1 VRFYVPEWDDAVD
14 AGYDFEHD
22 ELSDPHRQDRELN
35 YIWDIFDKDST
46 PIDGVLIS
54 REQVE
59 STTNKADRITEYGV
73 YDDPILSIPEWLP
86 TISDCGAWGYKSL
99 PFPPYGNQDMLD
111 FYQTLDVSV
120 GVTIDHL
127 VLGSGKE
134 KGRLYLDE
142 RAFGDDV
149 KKSQIP
155 STLTDAVDLMVDE
168 WPEEWPAYVGEYE
181 PSIRTQNQPHQF
193 AAADFEGSVDA
204 VLERLDDDP
213 RAVYRQDD
221 KQFRYDLT
229 LANAAEMWELYQAGD
244 YPFRLMVAIQGW
256 TGESY
261 AAAADEVLD
270 IGYDYLGIGGVAGS
284 PVHEVRKIV
293 KTVGKRIKDYERSH
307 QTRIDTHVF
316 GFAKSDAF
324 ETIGRSGMSSFDSAS
339 MLRSAWTGGR
349 NYRVDG
355 DERYDA
361 IRVQYPKHGSDLS
374 DAIET
379 ALRGRETLIALRAF
393 ANGQSIAEA
402 LREWKVEAKET
413 LTATITYIKNH
424 RHQERFNSTR
434 LRDVEA
440 ALIEDFEY
448 ASQLQAYF
456 SDDLRGQLIKL
467 LRSDNKENPEP
478 FAEYTEP
485 LATARSVLNRFP
497 RMVEILER
505 EESRTDGMDAFER
518 LWFVIQDYAI
528 WIGNYDLLEAY
539 QETLSNKPWEDCGC
553 PICTEHGIEVCI
565 FRGNDRNRRRGFHN
579 TAKFYDE
586 FSEALPKTLVLTKGS
601 ASFSNYETI
610 EEYLLDKEEAFWS
623 EVHDL
628 PVAEIGAFDANGVHE
643 WWAETPQ
650 TISFAPTKTANTL
663 KEYLGRYDELYL
675 FNPGENTSQTLGD
688 AIEDIDCDIHDFD
701 DPQELREDLLDGL
714 GHNYSVGTD
723 FAPHKPVLDAENGL
737 DILIIDQCSGSKYVP
752 NGEQIFG
759 MNEIDS
765 SSREEL
771 LGRDDAIGVKANEL
785 YTGRQQEAI
794 SNAVRQIRSDGH
806 RVERYFISAGFG
818 LVDEEERL
826 PPYEVTFSGMNVSEI
841 RERSDRLGI
850 QDDLYRVLDQ
860 SEYDIVFFTLG
871 SDYYRSID
879 IDRTVQRIRPD
890 RIGVVFNRDLVDEQY
905 DNIVSVSAR
914 TEDAKRHE
922 TIVIGLKGTYM
933 ENFAQNVRDVTELDP
948 DAVSILCR
956 YLEEDSTQAAIEKF

>member
-14 AGYDFEHD
+14 ADYDFEHD
-22 ELSDPHRQDRELN
+22 ERSDPHRQERELN
-35 YIWDIFDKDST
+35 YIWDIFEKNST

-59 STTNKADRITEYGV
+59 STTKKADRICEYGV
-73 YDDPILSIPEWLP
+73 YEDPILDIPEWLP

-99 PFPPYGNQDMLD
+99 PFPPYGNQDMLE
-111 FYQTLDVSV
+111 FYETLDVSV

-142 RAFGDDV
+142 RALGDNV
-149 KKSQIP
+149 RKSDLP
-155 STLTDAVDLMVDE
+155 SALTDAVDLMIDDWPDE
-168 WPEEWPAYVGEYE
+168 WPEYVEEYE
-181 PSIRTQNQPHQF
+181 PSLRSQEKPRQF
-193 AAADFEGSVDA
+193 TATDFDGDVDA
-204 VLERLDDDP
+204 VLERLEDDP

-229 LANAAEMWELYQAGD
+229 LNNAAEMWDLYQAGD

-256 TGESY
+256 TVDSY
-261 AAAADEVLD
+261 AAAAEEVLEM
-270 IGYDYLGIGGVAGS
+270 GYDYLGIGGVAGS

-293 KTVGKRIKDYERSH
+293 KSVGKTVKDYERTH

-339 MLRSAWTGGR
+339 MLRSAWTGGQ

-361 IRVQYPKHGSDLS
+361 IRVQYPAHGADIS

-379 ALRGRETLIALRAF
+379 ALRGREMLIALRAF
-393 ANGQSIAEA
+393 AEDRSIAEA
-402 LREWKVEAKET
+402 LREWEAEANKT
-413 LTATITYIKNH
+413 LTETITYMRNH
-424 RHQERFNSTR
+424 RHDERFNASR

-440 ALIEDFEY
+440 ALREDFEY
-448 ASQLQAYF
+448 ASKLQAYF
-456 SDDLRGQLIKL
+456 SDDLRSRLVKL
-467 LRSDNKENPEP
+467 LRGDSKENPEP
-478 FAEYTEP
+478 FAEYIELLAAARTE
-485 LATARSVLNRFP
+485 LNRFP

-505 EESRTDGMDAFER
+505 EEARDGGMDAFER
-518 LWFVIQDYAI
+518 LWFILQDYAI
-528 WIGNYDLLEAY
+528 WIGNEDLLEAY
-539 QETLSNKPWEDCGC
+539 QELLSNRPWEDCDC

-579 TAKFYDE
+579 TAKFYEE
-586 FSEALPKTLVLTKGS
+586 FSEALPKKLILTKGS
-601 ASFSNYETI
+601 ASFSNYETT
-610 EEYLLDKEEAFWS
+610 EGYLASEKAQFWS

-643 WWAETPQ
+643 WWAETPR
-650 TISFAPTKTANTL
+650 TVSFAPTKTAETL
-663 KEYLGRYDELYL
+663 EEYLGRYEELYL
-675 FNPGENTSQTLGD
+675 FNPGEDTDQTLSGSTVD
-688 AIEDIDCDIHDFD
+688 VDCDIQDFD
-701 DPQELREDLLDGL
+701 DPQELREALLSDLGR
-714 GHNYSVGTD
+714 NYAVGAD
-723 FAPHKPVLDAENGL
+723 FAPHKPVLDVDDGL

-752 NGEQIFG
+752 DGERVFG
-759 MNEIDS
+759 MGEIDS
-765 SSREEL
+765 SSKEEL
-771 LGRDDAIGVKANEL
+771 LNRDSAIGVNANEL

-794 SNAVRQIRSDGH
+794 SNAVRQLRSDGH
-806 RVERYFISAGFG
+806 HVQRYFISAGFG
-818 LVDEEERL
+818 FVGEEERL
-826 PPYEVTFSGMNVSEI
+826 PPYEVTFSGMSVSEI

-850 QDDLYRVLDQ
+850 RDDLHRVLDQ
-860 SEYDIVFFTLG
+860 SEYDVVFFTLG
-871 SDYYRSID
+871 SDYYSSID
-879 IDRTVQRIRPD
+879 IDQTVQQIRPD
-890 RIGVVFNRDLVDEQY
+890 RIGVVFNRDLLNEQY
-905 DNIVSVSAR
+905 ENIVSVSAR

-922 TIVIGLKGTYM
+922 TIVIGLKGVYM
-933 ENFAQNVRDVTELDP
+933 ENFAQNLRDATELDP
-948 DAVSILCR
+948 DSISILCR

>member
-1 VRFYVPEWDDAVD
+1 
-14 AGYDFEHD
+14 
-22 ELSDPHRQDRELN
+22 
-35 YIWDIFDKDST
+35 
-46 PIDGVLIS
+46 
-54 REQVE
+54 
-59 STTNKADRITEYGV
+59 
-73 YDDPILSIPEWLP
+73 
-86 TISDCGAWGYKSL
+86 
-99 PFPPYGNQDMLD
+99 
-111 FYQTLDVSV
+111 
-120 GVTIDHL
+120 
-127 VLGSGKE
+127 
-134 KGRLYLDE
+134 
-142 RAFGDDV
+142 
-149 KKSQIP
+149 
-155 STLTDAVDLMVDE
+155 
-168 WPEEWPAYVGEYE
+168 
-181 PSIRTQNQPHQF
+181 
-193 AAADFEGSVDA
+193 
-204 VLERLDDDP
+204 
-213 RAVYRQDD
+213 
-221 KQFRYDLT
+221 
-229 LANAAEMWELYQAGD
+229 
-244 YPFRLMVAIQGW
+244 
-256 TGESY
+256 
-261 AAAADEVLD
+261 
-270 IGYDYLGIGGVAGS
+270 
-284 PVHEVRKIV
+284 
-293 KTVGKRIKDYERSH
+293 
-307 QTRIDTHVF
+307 
-316 GFAKSDAF
+316 
-324 ETIGRSGMSSFDSAS
+324 
-339 MLRSAWTGGR
+339 
-349 NYRVDG
+349 
-355 DERYDA
+355 
-361 IRVQYPKHGSDLS
+361 
-374 DAIET
+374 
-379 ALRGRETLIALRAF
+379 
-393 ANGQSIAEA
+393 
-402 LREWKVEAKET
+402 
-413 LTATITYIKNH
+413 
-424 RHQERFNSTR
+424 
-434 LRDVEA
+434 VEA

-456 SDDLRGQLIKL
+456 SDDLRGRLIKL

-505 EESRTDGMDAFER
+505 EESRTDGMDTFER

-553 PICTEHGIEVCI
+553 PICTKHGIEVCI

-601 ASFSNYETI
+601 ASFSNYETV

-628 PVAEIGAFDANGVHE
+628 PVAEIGVFDANGVHE
-643 WWAETPQ
+643 WWAETPR
-650 TISFAPTKTANTL
+650 TISFAPIKTANTL

-675 FNPGENTSQTLGD
+675 FNPGENTSQALGD
-688 AIEDIDCDIHDFD
+688 TMEDIDCDIHDFD

-714 GHNYSVGTD
+714 GRNYSVSTD

-737 DILIIDQCSGSKYVP
+737 DVLIIDQCSGSKYVP
-752 NGEQIFG
+752 NGEQVFG

-765 SSREEL
+765 SSKEEL
-771 LGRDDAIGVKANEL
+771 LSRDDAIGVKANEL

-794 SNAVRQIRSDGH
+794 SNAVRQLRSDGH

-850 QDDLYRVLDQ
+850 QDDLYRVMDQ

-879 IDRTVQRIRPD
+879 IDRTVQRIQPD

-914 TEDAKRHE
+914 TEDAKRHG

-933 ENFAQNVRDVTELDP
+933 ENFAQNVRDMAELDP